1 LNRVL
6 PALIAIVVI
15 VVVSPCWSL
24 ATWAVAVDAATGN
37 YTVADDAS
45 GWKLSGSLKQA
56 VSAPEAKSGV
66 DALGAYTSVAFKW
79 DQAGP
84 LAAEIR
90 VYAGRSTVVFRQMI
104 LSARPKP
111 PMPFPALTPPPK
123 THPFGY
129 RTGTFAP
136 PSFKGGD
143 GPSPWLLFDDAGR
156 AMILSP
162 GDHFMVATVK
172 MDENKNLSSSFSVKL
187 ENLPANYS
195 HQTVLTEGDSIHQ
208 AWERFGHV
216 MTDVTGKVR
225 PANDSTPELSRV
237 GYWTDNG
244 SFYYYHY
251 DPARGYDGTLLDV
264 AAAYK
269 KLDIPLAY
277 LQLDSWWYIKTT
289 TAANGKKGG
298 SIKNAKL
305 PAGTWNC
312 YGGLTEYV
320 AHPFVFPKGLAAFDA
335 QLGLPLI
342 THNRW
347 IDVDS
352 PYRQKYKISGVAA
365 VDPKWWDDITDYLKS
380 SGSIVYEQ
388 DWLDEIY
395 ENSPEF
401 RSTTTAGDAFMDNMA
416 RATRERG
423 MSMQYCMELPEHYLQ
438 GTKYNNLTSVRVAG
452 DRFERGKWNDALYV
466 SHLASSLGEWPWV
479 DTFRSAE
486 TANLILAT
494 LTAGPVGFGDDMTKI
509 DAKNIATCILP
520 DGVIVKPD
528 TSIVPLDRTYL
539 ADAIDHKSPMI
550 AAAYTDHGPHRTAYV
565 FCYPRSAEQM
575 QIQFKPADL
584 GIESD
589 IWVYEPATGHGEV
602 VPATGAF
609 TATFADPGFKK
620 AWSYFVVAPIAPSGI
635 AFIGD
640 SGKITTA
647 GRKRIAAIE
656 DKPDSERVAVKFTPP
671 EKSITLTGYA
681 AKEPIVS
688 VTIGGSASPIRFDT
702 TTHQFTV
709 DLSPAAGSDT
719 VQLTFKTK

>member
-1 LNRVL
+1 LNRLLSIAFADILILLL
-6 PALIAIVVI
+6 PHQL
-15 VVVSPCWSL
+15 L
-24 ATWAVAVDAATGN
+24 ASWAANVDSTTGN
-37 YTVADDAS
+37 YTVTDDAI

-56 VSAPEAKSGV
+56 VTTPVTTSGT
-66 DALGAYTSVAFKW
+66 DGLGAYTSVSFRW
-79 DQAGP
+79 DQDGP
-84 LAAEIR
+84 LSAEIR
-90 VYAGRSTVVFRQMI
+90 TYANRSTVVFRQMI
-104 LSARPKP
+104 ESARPKP
-111 PMPFPALTPPPK
+111 PMPFPTLTPPAK
-123 THPFGY
+123 MHPFGY

-143 GPSPWLLFDDAGR
+143 GPSPWLLFDDQNR
-156 AMILSP
+156 AMILSA
-162 GDHFMVATVK
+162 GDHFMVAGLK
-172 MDENKNLSSSFSVKL
+172 MDADKNLFSTFSIKL

-208 AWERFGHV
+208 AWDRWGHV
-216 MTDVTGKVR
+216 MTALTGKVR
-225 PANDSTPELSRV
+225 PANDSTPELSKL

-251 DPARGYDGTLLDV
+251 NPARGYDGTLLDV

-269 KLDIPLAY
+269 KLSIPLAY
-277 LQLDSWWYIKTT
+277 VQLDSWWYIKTT
-289 TAANGKKGG
+289 TNADGKKGG
-298 SIKNAKL
+298 KIKNSKL

-320 AHPFVFPKGLAAFDA
+320 AHPFVFPEGLPAFDKE
-335 QLGLPLI
+335 LGLPLI

-352 PYRQKYKISGVAA
+352 PYRKRYRISGVAA
-365 VDPKWWDDITDYLKS
+365 IDPKWWDDITGYLKS
-380 SGSIVYEQ
+380 ANVIVYEQ
-388 DWLDEIY
+388 DWLDQIY

-438 GTKYNNLTSVRVAG
+438 GSKYDNLTSVRVAG
-452 DRFERGKWNDALYV
+452 DRFERGKWTDALYV
-466 SHLASSLGEWPWV
+466 SHMASALGEWPWV

-494 LTAGPVGFGDDMTKI
+494 LTAGPVGFGDDMDKI

-539 ADAIDHKSPMI
+539 ADATDHKSPMI

-565 FCYPRSAEQM
+565 FAYPRNADQM

-584 GIESD
+584 GIASD
-589 IWVYEPATGHGEV
+589 IYVFEPATGHGEV
-602 VPATGAF
+602 VPAGGAF
-609 TATFADPGFKK
+609 TATFADASYKK

-635 AFIGD
+635 ALTGD

-647 GRKRIAAIE
+647 GRRRISAIE
-656 DKPDSERVAVKFTPP
+656 DKSDSESVTVKFAAA

-681 AKEPIVS
+681 ARQPA
-688 VTIGGSASPIRFDT
+688 VTVAIGGTSSPVKFDAA
-702 TTHQFTV
+702 THQFTAEIT
-709 DLSPAAGSDT
+709 PAAGSSA
-719 VQLTFKTK
+719 VQLTFSAK